1 MPMLVSDTVT
11 NGFEFSVTRERFRPA
26 GTSADR
32 DCSRSS
38 PASRCR
44 TSHGPAGSISEAHG
58 LQMSRIP
65 PRAPFPNGIA
75 RGRRCRLRSKFAA
88 DSLLEGGV
96 SSEPVSEVE
105 VLAPGNYD
113 TIPRPLWM
121 IIEAE
126 KGYFGLKTAEFQS
139 LLPWQL
145 HCHLGP
151 KLLMTRSFLPSGVLV
166 AGEFT
171 VYKRAGTSALSARP
185 AKNLILFSHLE
196 CQGTY
201 TNLPR
206 SRRSCPLP
214 I

>member
-1 MPMLVSDTVT
+1 MLVSDTVT

>member
-1 MPMLVSDTVT
+1 VD
-11 NGFEFSVTRERFRPA
+11 
-26 GTSADR
+26 
-32 DCSRSS
+32 S
-38 PASRCR
+38 P
-44 TSHGPAGSISEAHG
+44 
-58 LQMSRIP
+58 
-65 PRAPFPNGIA
+65 
-75 RGRRCRLRSKFAA
+75 
-88 DSLLEGGV
+88 LEGGV

-196 CQGTY
+196 CQGAY

>member
-1 MPMLVSDTVT
+1 MPGIARRL
-11 NGFEFSVTRERFRPA
+11 GKPAFRSSGLRRLP
-26 GTSADR
+26 GADR
-32 DCSRSS
+32 DDVMALDRSLL
-38 PASRCR
+38 PHRC
-44 TSHGPAGSISEAHG
+44 GED
-58 LQMSRIP
+58 
-65 PRAPFPNGIA
+65 GIGGFA
-75 RGRRCRLRSKFAA
+75 DDPLLLCLGIKFAM

-196 CQGTY
+196 CQGAY